1 MPVDRGVGHVNEFAG
16 DDLAPVLGMAPSMAT
31 RRVHT
36 AAALAAHLPLTLA
49 AVAEGR
55 LDPFRAQ
62 IVAEESVLADRDTCA
77 AVEEVIFPRA
87 VQCTPG
93 ELRRLVRRTL
103 DGLAPEMV
111 RARAAIEAAAARMK
125 AEDPSRGIDQCRA
138 DAWST

>member
-1 MPVDRGVGHVNEFAG
+1 M
-16 DDLAPVLGMAPSMAT
+16 
-31 RRVHT
+31 
-36 AAALAAHLPLTLA
+36 
-49 AVAEGR
+49 AEGR

-111 RARAAIEAAAARMK
+111 RARAARARAQRFVMRR
-125 AEDPSRGIDQCRA
+125 EGEILGITEWWAHLPA
-138 DAWST
+138 DDSVACGGVRWSV